1 MAKDYTNEAKQLI
14 DLIGADNVISVTHCQ
29 TRLRFVLKD
38 RKQVDD
44 KKIEALPDVK
54 GVFDGSGQ
62 YQVII
67 GTGTVNKVY
76 EAIENLNVVN
86 TIYGKDDNEDE
97 PETAENQGWV
107 KRLMAMLS
115 GIFVPIV
122 PVIAATG
129 LFLGLKS
136 MLFNE
141 NVLALIG
148 ASTSDIPQT
157 VQQLTSVLTD
167 TVFAFLPALI
177 VWSTFRYFKGTPIIG
192 MVIGLMLV
200 SPILPNAYAVADG
213 SAKALELF
221 GVIPVVG
228 AQGSVLTAMV
238 AGIIGA
244 KLELF
249 FRKHMP
255 DVIEQIF
262 TPFFTM
268 LVTFA
273 IMILGVGPI
282 MHMIELQMVSGVEAV
297 IHIPFGIGGFIIGAL
312 YPLMVLLG
320 VHHTMIMVETSLLAN
335 TGFNPLI
342 TLEAMYGFANL
353 GVALAMMLRA
363 RNDNAKANATGGF
376 MSQIFGVS
384 EPTLFGVLIRYN
396 LKPLL
401 VTVFTSGLGAA
412 VLSIFKVKANTYG
425 LAVLPSYLM
434 YIYNGRM
441 LIIYFI
447 VSIATIAVAFVLTNL
462 FAMPK
467 EVLAA
472 DDADERS
479 DAPKNV
485 LVQTDVKDNSLY
497 APVAG
502 NIVPLDEVPD
512 PVFSSGMMGKGLAIE
527 PTDAGKINILAP
539 QNGQVSLVADTGHA
553 YGLVTEDGMEI
564 LVHIGI
570 DTVNLKGKGFETL
583 VKSNQTVKA
592 GDVLGTVN
600 LDQVKDEGLNSD
612 ILILVTNSDAY
623 DDIERTQ
630 DTPVAAQDIILTV
643 QRTVYEENA
652 QSSSI

>member
-1 MAKDYTNEAKQLI
+1 MAKDYQAEAQALI
-14 DLIGADNVISVTHCQ
+14 NLIGPDNVISVTHCQ

-38 RKQVDD
+38 RQQVDD
-44 KKIEALPDVK
+44 QAIEQLPDVK
-54 GVFDGSGQ
+54 GIFDGSGQ

-76 EAIENLNVVN
+76 AAIEDLKQVN
-86 TIYGKDDNEDE
+86 TIYGQDDDQGQSSPANEQD
-97 PETAENQGWV
+97 QSWV

-136 MLFNE
+136 MLFNP

-148 ASTSDIPQT
+148 AQPSDIPQAI
-157 VQQLTSVLTD
+157 QQVTSVLTD

-192 MVIGLMLV
+192 LVIGLMLV

-213 SAKALELF
+213 SAKALYLF
-221 GVIPVVG
+221 GTIPVVG

-255 DVIEQIF
+255 DVVEQIF

-268 LVTFA
+268 LVTFM
-273 IMILGVGPI
+273 IMIVGIGPL
-282 MHMIELQMVSGVEAV
+282 MHGIELQMVSGVEAL

-353 GVALAMMLRA
+353 GVALAMMVRA
-363 RNDNAKANATGGF
+363 RNDDAKANASGGF
-376 MSQIFGVS
+376 MSQLFGVS

-396 LKPLL
+396 LKPLM
-401 VTVFTSGLGAA
+401 VTVLTSGLGAA
-412 VLSIFKVKANTYG
+412 VLSIFHVQANTYG

-434 YIYNGRM
+434 YIYNMRM
-441 LIIYFI
+441 LVI
-447 VSIATIAVAFVLTNL
+447 
-462 FAMPK
+462 
-467 EVLAA
+467 
-472 DDADERS
+472 
-479 DAPKNV
+479 
-485 LVQTDVKDNSLY
+485 
-497 APVAG
+497 
-502 NIVPLDEVPD
+502 
-512 PVFSSGMMGKGLAIE
+512 
-527 PTDAGKINILAP
+527 
-539 QNGQVSLVADTGHA
+539 
-553 YGLVTEDGMEI
+553 
-564 LVHIGI
+564 
-570 DTVNLKGKGFETL
+570 
-583 VKSNQTVKA
+583 
-592 GDVLGTVN
+592 
-600 LDQVKDEGLNSD
+600 
-612 ILILVTNSDAY
+612 
-623 DDIERTQ
+623 
-630 DTPVAAQDIILTV
+630 
-643 QRTVYEENA
+643 
-652 QSSSI
+652 

>member
-1 MAKDYTNEAKQLI
+1 M
-14 DLIGADNVISVTHCQ
+14 THCQ

-38 RKQVDD
+38 RSQVDD
-44 KKIEALPDVK
+44 KKVEALPDVK
-54 GVFDGSGQ
+54 GVFDGSGH

-76 EAIENLNVVN
+76 ESIENLNVVN
-86 TIYGKDDNEDE
+86 AIYGKDENDAATAE
-97 PETAENQGWV
+97 PAENQGWV

-136 MLFNE
+136 MLFNP
-141 NVLALIG
+141 NVLDLIG
-148 ASTSDIPQT
+148 GQPSDIPQAF
-157 VQQLTSVLTD
+157 QQVTSVLTD

-213 SAKALELF
+213 SAKALKLF
-221 GVIPVVG
+221 GTIPVVG
-228 AQGSVLTAMV
+228 AQGSVLTVMV
-238 AGIIGA
+238 AGILGA

-268 LVTFA
+268 LVTFT
-273 IMILGVGPI
+273 IMILGVGPV
-282 MHMIELQMVSGVEAV
+282 MHTIELGMVSSVEAI
-297 IHIPFGIGGFIIGAL
+297 IHIPFGIGGFIIGTI

-320 VHHTMIMVETSLLAN
+320 IHHTMIMVETSLLAN

-353 GVALAMMLRA
+353 GVALALMLRA
-363 RNDNAKANATGGF
+363 RNANAKATSTGAF
-376 MSQIFGVS
+376 MLKIFGVS

-396 LKPLL
+396 LKTLF

-412 VLSIFKVKANTYG
+412 VLSIFHVQANTYG

-434 YIYNGRM
+434 YIYNRRM
-441 LIIYFI
+441 LLVYFI
-447 VSIATIAVAFVLTNL
+447 VLVASVALAFVLTNM

-467 EVLAA
+467 EVLAV
-472 DDADERS
+472 DDEAEA
-479 DAPKNV
+479 APQNI
-485 LVQTDVKDNSLY
+485 LVQTDVKDNAIY

-502 NIVPLDEVPD
+502 DIVPLDEVPD
-512 PVFSSGMMGKGLAIE
+512 PVFSSGIMGKGLGIN
-527 PTDAGKINILAP
+527 PNQSGKINIVAP
-539 QNGQVSLVADTGHA
+539 QSGKISLVADTSHA
-553 YGLVTEDGMEI
+553 YCLVTDDGTEI
-564 LVHIGI
+564 LIHIGI
-570 DTVNLKGKGFETL
+570 DTVNIKDQGFET
-583 VKSNQTVKA
+583 KVKA
-592 GDVLGTVN
+592 DETVQAGSVLGTV
-600 LDQVKDEGLNSD
+600 DVAAVKAADLNPD
-612 ILILVTNSDAY
+612 VMVLITNSDEF
-623 DDIERTQ
+623 DEIEIGEAS
-630 DTPVAAQDIILTV
+630 PVVASDVIMTL
-643 QRTVYEENA
+643 QRTIFEADE
-652 QSSSI
+652 SSASI